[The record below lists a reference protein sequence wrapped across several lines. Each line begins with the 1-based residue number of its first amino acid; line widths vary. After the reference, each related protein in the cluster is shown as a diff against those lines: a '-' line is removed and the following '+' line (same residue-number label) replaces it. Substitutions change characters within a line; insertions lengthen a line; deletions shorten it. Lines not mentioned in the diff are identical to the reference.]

1 MSLQVEKL
9 EKGMA
14 KLTIEVPA
22 EEFKKAIEVAYNK
35 NKKKIS
41 VPGFRAGK
49 VPRQMIEKMYGKDVF
64 YEEAA
69 NEIIPD
75 AYEKAYKEC
84 EEEITS
90 TPKIDVVQM
99 EEGKPF
105 IFTAEVALKPEVTLG
120 TYKGVEVEKVEVE
133 VSEEDINEE
142 IEKERKNCART
153 ITVEDRA
160 VKDGDSVT
168 IDFEGFVDDVAF
180 EGGKG
185 EDFPLTIGSHSFID
199 TFEEQLIGKNIGDDV
214 VVNVTFP
221 EDYHAENLKGKPAK
235 FNVKIKKIQETELP
249 ELDDEFASEV
259 SSYDT
264 FEEYKKSVEDGLK
277 AKKESEAKTKKE
289 DAVVEAIIA
298 DAKMDIPEAMLAT
311 EQRAIVSDFSQR
323 LQMQGMNIEQY
334 YTYTGM
340 NEEKM
345 MEQVKEQAERR
356 IKTRLV
362 CEAVVKAENIE
373 VSEEELDAELKKLA
387 DSYGLEV
394 DKVKNE
400 FMDEERIEE
409 FKKDIAIQKAIT
421 FVNEN
426 SKEVAT
432 KKEKKAA
439 KKEEK
444 KDEE

>member
-22 EEFKKAIEVAYNK
+22 EEFTKAIEVAYNK

-49 VPRQMIEKMYGKDVF
+49 VPRAMIEKMYGKGIFVED
-64 YEEAA
+64 AA

-75 AYEKAYKEC
+75 AYEKAFKEC

-90 TPKIDVVQM
+90 TPKIEVVQA

-120 TYKGVEVEKVEVE
+120 TYKGVEVEKPVVE
-133 VSEEDINEE
+133 VSEEDINAE

-153 ITVEDRA
+153 ITVEDRP
-160 VKDGDSVT
+160 VKDGDIVN
-168 IDFEGFVDDVAF
+168 INFEGFVDGEAF

-199 TFEEQLIGKNIGDDV
+199 NFEEQLIGKNIDDEV
-214 VVNVTFP
+214 EVNVTFP
-221 EDYHAENLKGKPAK
+221 ENYHEESLKGKPALFK
-235 FNVKIKKIQETELP
+235 VKINKIQENELP

-264 FEEYKKSVEDGLK
+264 FEEYKKSVEEHLK
-277 AKKESEAKTKKE
+277 EQKENEAKTRKE
-289 DAVVEAIIA
+289 DAVIEAIIK
-298 DAKMDIPEAMLAT
+298 DAKMEIPDAMMET
-311 EQRAIVSDFSQR
+311 EQRSIINDFSQR

-334 YTYTGM
+334 YTYTGL

-345 MEQVKEQAERR
+345 MEQVKEQADRR

-362 CEAVVKAENIE
+362 CEAIVNAEKIE

-387 DSYGLEV
+387 DQYGLEV

-400 FMDEERIEE
+400 FMDAERISE

-421 FVNEN
+421 FVTEN
-426 SKEVAT
+426 A
-432 KKEKKAA
+432 KEK
-439 KKEEK
+439 
-444 KDEE
+444 

>member
-22 EEFKKAIEVAYNK
+22 EEFTKAIEVAYNK

-49 VPRQMIEKMYGKDVF
+49 VPRAMIEKMYGKGIFVED
-64 YEEAA
+64 AA

-75 AYEKAYKEC
+75 AYEKAFKEC

-90 TPKIDVVQM
+90 TPKIEVVQA

-120 TYKGVEVEKVEVE
+120 TYKGVEVEKPVVE
-133 VSEEDINEE
+133 VSEEDINAE

-153 ITVEDRA
+153 ITVEDRP
-160 VKDGDSVT
+160 VKDGDIVN
-168 IDFEGFVDDVAF
+168 INFEGFVDGEAF

-199 TFEEQLIGKNIGDDV
+199 NFEEQLIGKNIDDEV
-214 VVNVTFP
+214 EVNVTFP
-221 EDYHAENLKGKPAK
+221 ENYHEESLKGKPALFK
-235 FNVKIKKIQETELP
+235 VKINKIQENELP

-264 FEEYKKSVEDGLK
+264 FEEYKKSVEEHLK
-277 AKKESEAKTKKE
+277 EQKENEAKTRKE
-289 DAVVEAIIA
+289 DAVIEAIIK
-298 DAKMDIPEAMLAT
+298 DAKMDIPDAMMET
-311 EQRAIVSDFSQR
+311 EQRSIINDFSQR
-323 LQMQGMNIEQY
+323 LKMQGMNIEQY
-334 YTYTGM
+334 YTYTGL

-345 MEQVKEQAERR
+345 MEQVKEQADRR

-362 CEAVVKAENIE
+362 CEAIVNAEKIE

-387 DSYGLEV
+387 DQYGLEV

-400 FMDEERIEE
+400 FMDAERISE

-421 FVNEN
+421 FVTEN
-426 SKEVAT
+426 A
-432 KKEKKAA
+432 KEK
-439 KKEEK
+439 
-444 KDEE
+444 

>member
-9 EKGMA
+9 ENGMA

-22 EEFKKAIEVAYNK
+22 EEFTKAIEVAYNK

-49 VPRQMIEKMYGKDVF
+49 VPRAMIEKMYGKGIFVED
-64 YEEAA
+64 AA

-90 TPKIDVVQM
+90 TPKIEVVQA

-120 TYKGVEVEKVEVE
+120 TYKGVEVEKPVVEVT
-133 VSEEDINEE
+133 EEDINAE

-153 ITVEDRA
+153 ITVEDRP
-160 VKDGDSVT
+160 VKDGDIVN
-168 IDFEGFVDDVAF
+168 INFEGFVDGEAF

-199 TFEEQLIGKNIGDDV
+199 NFEEQLIGKNVDDEV
-214 VVNVTFP
+214 EVNVTFP
-221 EDYHAENLKGKPAK
+221 ENYHEESLKGKPALFK
-235 FNVKIKKIQETELP
+235 VKINKIQENELP

-264 FEEYKKSVEDGLK
+264 FEEYKKSVEDHLK
-277 AKKESEAKTKKE
+277 EQKENEAKTRKE
-289 DAVVEAIIA
+289 DAVIEAIIK
-298 DAKMDIPEAMLAT
+298 DAKMDIPDAMMET
-311 EQRAIVSDFSQR
+311 EQRSIINDFSQR

-334 YTYTGM
+334 YMYTGL

-345 MEQVKEQAERR
+345 MEQVKEQADRR

-362 CEAVVKAENIE
+362 CEAIVNSEKIE

-387 DSYGLEV
+387 DQYGLEV

-400 FMDEERIEE
+400 FVDEERINE

-421 FVNEN
+421 FVTEN
-426 SKEVAT
+426 A
-432 KKEKKAA
+432 KEK
-439 KKEEK
+439 
-444 KDEE
+444 

>member
-9 EKGMA
+9 ENGMA

-22 EEFKKAIEVAYNK
+22 EEFTKAIEVAYNK

-49 VPRQMIEKMYGKDVF
+49 VPRAMIEKMYGKGIFVED
-64 YEEAA
+64 AA

-90 TPKIDVVQM
+90 TPKIEVVQA

-120 TYKGVEVEKVEVE
+120 TYKGVEVEKPVVEVT
-133 VSEEDINEE
+133 EEDINAE

-153 ITVEDRA
+153 ITVEDRP
-160 VKDGDSVT
+160 VKDGDIVN
-168 IDFEGFVDDVAF
+168 INFEGFVDGEAF

-199 TFEEQLIGKNIGDDV
+199 NFEEQLIGKNVDDEV
-214 VVNVTFP
+214 EVNVTFP
-221 EDYHAENLKGKPAK
+221 ENYHEESLKGKPALFK
-235 FNVKIKKIQETELP
+235 VKINKIQENELP

-264 FEEYKKSVEDGLK
+264 FEEYKKSVEDHLK
-277 AKKESEAKTKKE
+277 EQKENEAKTRKE
-289 DAVVEAIIA
+289 DAVIEAIIK
-298 DAKMDIPEAMLAT
+298 DAKMDIPDAMMET
-311 EQRAIVSDFSQR
+311 EQRSIINDFSQR

-334 YTYTGM
+334 YMYTGL

-345 MEQVKEQAERR
+345 MEQVKEQADRR

-362 CEAVVKAENIE
+362 CEAIVNAEKIE

-387 DSYGLEV
+387 DQYGLEV

-400 FMDEERIEE
+400 FMDEERINE

-421 FVNEN
+421 FVTEN
-426 SKEVAT
+426 A
-432 KKEKKAA
+432 KEK
-439 KKEEK
+439 
-444 KDEE
+444 

>member
-9 EKGMA
+9 ENGMA

-22 EEFKKAIEVAYNK
+22 EEFTKAIEVAYNK

-49 VPRQMIEKMYGKDVF
+49 VPRAMIEKMYGKGIFVED
-64 YEEAA
+64 AA

-90 TPKIDVVQM
+90 MPKIEVVQA

-120 TYKGVEVEKVEVE
+120 TYKGVEVEKPVVEVT
-133 VSEEDINEE
+133 EEDINAE

-153 ITVEDRA
+153 ITVEDRP
-160 VKDGDSVT
+160 VKDGDIVN
-168 IDFEGFVDDVAF
+168 INFEGFVDGEAF

-199 TFEEQLIGKNIGDDV
+199 NFEEQLIGKNIDDEV
-214 VVNVTFP
+214 DVNVTFP
-221 EDYHAENLKGKPAK
+221 ENYHEESLKGKPALFK
-235 FNVKIKKIQETELP
+235 VKINKIQENELP

-264 FEEYKKSVEDGLK
+264 FEEYKKSVEDHLK
-277 AKKESEAKTKKE
+277 EQKENEAKTRKE
-289 DAVVEAIIA
+289 DAVIEAIIK
-298 DAKMDIPEAMLAT
+298 DAKMDIPDAMMET
-311 EQRAIVSDFSQR
+311 EQRTIINDFSQR

-334 YTYTGM
+334 YMYTGL

-362 CEAVVKAENIE
+362 CEAVVDAEKIE

-387 DSYGLEV
+387 DQYGLEV

-400 FMDEERIEE
+400 FMDEERISE

-421 FVNEN
+421 FVTEN
-426 SKEVAT
+426 A
-432 KKEKKAA
+432 KEK
-439 KKEEK
+439 
-444 KDEE
+444 

>member
-22 EEFKKAIEVAYNK
+22 EEFTKAIEVAYNK

-49 VPRQMIEKMYGKDVF
+49 VPRAMIEKMYGKGIFVED
-64 YEEAA
+64 AA

-75 AYEKAYKEC
+75 AYEKAFKEC

-90 TPKIDVVQM
+90 TPKIEVVQA

-120 TYKGVEVEKVEVE
+120 TYKGVEVEKPVVE
-133 VSEEDINEE
+133 VSEEDINAE

-153 ITVEDRA
+153 ITVEDRP
-160 VKDGDSVT
+160 VKDGDIVN
-168 IDFEGFVDDVAF
+168 INFEGFVDGEAF

-199 TFEEQLIGKNIGDDV
+199 NFEEQLIGKNIDDEV
-214 VVNVTFP
+214 EVNVTFP
-221 EDYHAENLKGKPAK
+221 ENYHEESLKGKPALFK
-235 FNVKIKKIQETELP
+235 VKINKIQENELP

-264 FEEYKKSVEDGLK
+264 FEEYKKSVEEHLK
-277 AKKESEAKTKKE
+277 EQKENEAKTRKE
-289 DAVVEAIIA
+289 DAVIEAIIK
-298 DAKMDIPEAMLAT
+298 DAKMEIPDAMMET
-311 EQRAIVSDFSQR
+311 EQRSIINDFSQR
-323 LQMQGMNIEQY
+323 LKMQGMNIEQY
-334 YTYTGM
+334 YMYTGL

-345 MEQVKEQAERR
+345 MEQVKEQADRR

-362 CEAVVKAENIE
+362 CEAIVNAEKIE

-387 DSYGLEV
+387 DQYGLEV

-400 FMDEERIEE
+400 FMDAERISE

-421 FVNEN
+421 FVTEN
-426 SKEVAT
+426 A
-432 KKEKKAA
+432 KEK
-439 KKEEK
+439 
-444 KDEE
+444 

>member
-1 MSLQVEKL
+1 MSLKVEKL

-22 EEFKKAIEVAYNK
+22 EDFAKAIEVAYNK

-41 VPGFRAGK
+41 IPGFRAGK
-49 VPRQMIEKMYGKDVF
+49 VPRAMIEKMYGKQVF
-64 YEEAA
+64 YEDAA

-75 AYEKAYKEC
+75 AYEKAYNEC

-90 TPKIDVVQM
+90 MPKIDVVQM

-120 TYKGVEVEKVEVE
+120 EYKGITIDKIETTVTEEEV
-133 VSEEDINEE
+133 NEE
-142 IEKERKNCART
+142 IEKERKNSART
-153 ITVEDRA
+153 ITIEDRP
-160 VKDGDSVT
+160 VKDGDIVT

-185 EDFPLTIGSHSFID
+185 TDYPLTIGSHSFIEG
-199 TFEEQLIGKNIGDDV
+199 FEEQLIGKSIGEDV
-214 VVNVTFP
+214 VVDVTFP
-221 EDYHAENLKGKPAK
+221 EEYHAEELKGKPAK
-235 FNVKIKKIQETELP
+235 FNVTIKGIKENELP

-259 SSYDT
+259 SEYET
-264 FEEYKKSVEDGLK
+264 FAEYKKSVEDHL
-277 AKKESEAKTKKE
+277 KESKAAEATTKKE
-289 DAVVEAIIA
+289 DAVIA
-298 DAKMDIPEAMLAT
+298 KVIENATMDIPEAMLQT
-311 EQRAIVSDFSQR
+311 EQRGIVNDFSQR
-323 LQMQGMNIEQY
+323 LTMQGMNIEQY

-362 CEAVVKAENIE
+362 CEAIVKAENIE
-373 VSEEELDAELKKLA
+373 VSEEEFDAEIKKLA
-387 DSYGLEV
+387 DQY
-394 DKVKNE
+394 KVEPEKIKNE
-400 FMDEERIEE
+400 WMDEERIKE

-421 FVNEN
+421 LVTEN
-426 SKEVAT
+426 AKEA
-432 KKEKKAA
+432 
-439 KKEEK
+439 
-444 KDEE
+444 

>member
-22 EEFKKAIEVAYNK
+22 EEFTKAIEVAYNK

-49 VPRQMIEKMYGKDVF
+49 VPRAMIEKMYGKGIFVED
-64 YEEAA
+64 AA

-75 AYEKAYKEC
+75 AYEKAFKEC

-90 TPKIDVVQM
+90 TPKIEVVQA

-120 TYKGVEVEKVEVE
+120 TYKGVEVEKPVVE
-133 VSEEDINEE
+133 VSEEDINAE

-153 ITVEDRA
+153 ITVEDRP
-160 VKDGDSVT
+160 VKDGDIVN
-168 IDFEGFVDDVAF
+168 INFEGFVDGEAF

-199 TFEEQLIGKNIGDDV
+199 NFEEQLIGKNIDDEV
-214 VVNVTFP
+214 EVNVTFP
-221 EDYHAENLKGKPAK
+221 ENYHEESLKGKPALFK
-235 FNVKIKKIQETELP
+235 VKINKIQENELP

-264 FEEYKKSVEDGLK
+264 FEEYKKSVEEHLK
-277 AKKESEAKTKKE
+277 EQKENEAKTRKE
-289 DAVVEAIIA
+289 DAVIEAIIK
-298 DAKMDIPEAMLAT
+298 DAKMDIPDAMMET
-311 EQRAIVSDFSQR
+311 EQRSIINDFSQR

-334 YTYTGM
+334 YKYTGL

-345 MEQVKEQAERR
+345 MEQVKEQADRR

-362 CEAVVKAENIE
+362 CEAIVNAEKIE

-387 DSYGLEV
+387 DQYGLEV

-400 FMDEERIEE
+400 FMDEERINE

-421 FVNEN
+421 FVTEN
-426 SKEVAT
+426 A
-432 KKEKKAA
+432 KEK
-439 KKEEK
+439 
-444 KDEE
+444 

>member
-22 EEFKKAIEVAYNK
+22 EEFTKAIEVAYNK

-49 VPRQMIEKMYGKDVF
+49 VPRAMIEKMYGKGIFVED
-64 YEEAA
+64 AA

-75 AYEKAYKEC
+75 AYEKAFKEC

-90 TPKIDVVQM
+90 TPKIEVVQA

-120 TYKGVEVEKVEVE
+120 TYKGVEVEKPVVE
-133 VSEEDINEE
+133 VSEEDINAE

-153 ITVEDRA
+153 ITVEDRP
-160 VKDGDSVT
+160 VKDGDIVN
-168 IDFEGFVDDVAF
+168 INFEGFVDGEAF

-199 TFEEQLIGKNIGDDV
+199 NFEEQLIGKNIDDEV
-214 VVNVTFP
+214 EVNVTFP
-221 EDYHAENLKGKPAK
+221 ENYHEESLKGKPALFK
-235 FNVKIKKIQETELP
+235 VKINKIQENELP

-264 FEEYKKSVEDGLK
+264 FEEYKKSVEEHLK
-277 AKKESEAKTKKE
+277 EQKENEAKTRKE
-289 DAVVEAIIA
+289 DAVIEAIIK
-298 DAKMDIPEAMLAT
+298 DAKMDIPDAMMET
-311 EQRAIVSDFSQR
+311 EQRSIINDFSQR
-323 LQMQGMNIEQY
+323 LKMQGMNIEQY
-334 YTYTGM
+334 YTYTGL

-345 MEQVKEQAERR
+345 MEQVKEQADRR

-362 CEAVVKAENIE
+362 CEAIVNAEKIE

-387 DSYGLEV
+387 DQYGLEV

-400 FMDEERIEE
+400 FMDEERINE

-421 FVNEN
+421 FVTEN
-426 SKEVAT
+426 A
-432 KKEKKAA
+432 KEK
-439 KKEEK
+439 
-444 KDEE
+444 

>member
-22 EEFKKAIEVAYNK
+22 EEFTKAIEVAYNK

-49 VPRQMIEKMYGKDVF
+49 VPRAMIEKMYGTGIFVED
-64 YEEAA
+64 AA

-75 AYEKAYKEC
+75 AYEKAFKEC

-90 TPKIDVVQM
+90 TPKIEVVQA

-120 TYKGVEVEKVEVE
+120 TYKGVEVEKPVVE
-133 VSEEDINEE
+133 VSEEDINAE

-153 ITVEDRA
+153 ITVEDRP
-160 VKDGDSVT
+160 VKDGDIVN
-168 IDFEGFVDDVAF
+168 INFEGFVDGEAF

-199 TFEEQLIGKNIGDDV
+199 NFEEQLIGKNIDDEV
-214 VVNVTFP
+214 EVNVTFP
-221 EDYHAENLKGKPAK
+221 ENYHEESLKGKPALFK
-235 FNVKIKKIQETELP
+235 VKINKIQENELP

-264 FEEYKKSVEDGLK
+264 FEEYKKSVEDHLK
-277 AKKESEAKTKKE
+277 EQKENEAKTRKE
-289 DAVVEAIIA
+289 DAVIEAIIK
-298 DAKMDIPEAMLAT
+298 DAKMEIPDAMMET
-311 EQRAIVSDFSQR
+311 EQRSIINDFSQR
-323 LQMQGMNIEQY
+323 LKMQGMNIEQY
-334 YTYTGM
+334 YMYTGL

-345 MEQVKEQAERR
+345 MEQVKEQADRR

-362 CEAVVKAENIE
+362 CEAIVNAEKIE

-387 DSYGLEV
+387 DQYGLEV

-400 FMDEERIEE
+400 FMDAERISE

-421 FVNEN
+421 FVTEN
-426 SKEVAT
+426 A
-432 KKEKKAA
+432 KEK
-439 KKEEK
+439 
-444 KDEE
+444 

>member
-9 EKGMA
+9 ENGMA

-22 EEFKKAIEVAYNK
+22 EEFTKAIEVAYNK

-49 VPRQMIEKMYGKDVF
+49 VPRAMIEKMYGKGIFVED
-64 YEEAA
+64 AA

-90 TPKIDVVQM
+90 MPKIEVVQA

-120 TYKGVEVEKVEVE
+120 TYKGVEVEKPVVEVT
-133 VSEEDINEE
+133 EEDINAE

-153 ITVEDRA
+153 ITVEDRP
-160 VKDGDSVT
+160 VKDGDIVN
-168 IDFEGFVDDVAF
+168 INFEGFVDGEAF

-199 TFEEQLIGKNIGDDV
+199 NFEEQLIGKNIDDEV
-214 VVNVTFP
+214 DVNVTFP
-221 EDYHAENLKGKPAK
+221 ENYHEESLKGKPALFK
-235 FNVKIKKIQETELP
+235 VKINKIQENELP

-264 FEEYKKSVEDGLK
+264 FKEYKKSVEDHLK
-277 AKKESEAKTKKE
+277 EQKENEAKTRKE
-289 DAVVEAIIA
+289 DAVIEAIIK
-298 DAKMDIPEAMLAT
+298 DAKMDIPDAMMET
-311 EQRAIVSDFSQR
+311 EQRTIINDFSQR

-334 YTYTGM
+334 YMYTGL

-362 CEAVVKAENIE
+362 CEAVVDAEKIE

-387 DSYGLEV
+387 DQYGLEV

-400 FMDEERIEE
+400 FMDEERISE

-421 FVNEN
+421 FVTEN
-426 SKEVAT
+426 A
-432 KKEKKAA
+432 KEK
-439 KKEEK
+439 
-444 KDEE
+444 

>member
-1 MSLQVEKL
+1 
-9 EKGMA
+9 
-14 KLTIEVPA
+14 
-22 EEFKKAIEVAYNK
+22 
-35 NKKKIS
+35 
-41 VPGFRAGK
+41 
-49 VPRQMIEKMYGKDVF
+49 MIEKMYGKGIFVED
-64 YEEAA
+64 AA

-75 AYEKAYKEC
+75 AYEKAFKEC

-90 TPKIDVVQM
+90 TPKIEVVQA

-120 TYKGVEVEKVEVE
+120 TYKGVEVQKPVVE
-133 VSEEDINEE
+133 VSEEDINAE

-153 ITVEDRA
+153 ITVEDRP
-160 VKDGDSVT
+160 VKDGDIVN
-168 IDFEGFVDDVAF
+168 INFEGFVDGEAF

-199 TFEEQLIGKNIGDDV
+199 NFEEQLIGKNIDDEV
-214 VVNVTFP
+214 EVNVTFP
-221 EDYHAENLKGKPAK
+221 ENYHEESLKGKPALFK
-235 FNVKIKKIQETELP
+235 VKINKIQENELP

-264 FEEYKKSVEDGLK
+264 FEEYKKSVEEHLK
-277 AKKESEAKTKKE
+277 EQKENEAKTRKE
-289 DAVVEAIIA
+289 DAVIEAIIK
-298 DAKMDIPEAMLAT
+298 DAKMEIPDAMMET
-311 EQRAIVSDFSQR
+311 EQRSIINDFSQR

-334 YTYTGM
+334 YMYTGL

-345 MEQVKEQAERR
+345 MEQVKEQADRR

-362 CEAVVKAENIE
+362 CEAIVNAEKIE

-387 DSYGLEV
+387 DQYGLEV

-400 FMDEERIEE
+400 FMDAERISE

-421 FVNEN
+421 FVTEN
-426 SKEVAT
+426 A
-432 KKEKKAA
+432 KEK
-439 KKEEK
+439 
-444 KDEE
+444 